1 MDTFDLSKVSP
12 DEKFAEV
19 EKFKRRLQDD
29 FVAFGELLSDIKRSG
44 VFKVKGYKSFK
55 EFIEK
60 EYNLAGSF
68 ASKLIDTYEIY
79 VEEFD
84 MDEQSIK
91 EIGFDRLNMIKPL
104 VKDTDITVAE
114 SWIEEAKTLSTPELR
129 EKIKDEKE
137 RVKAPES
144 LKDIFTKQFIE
155 RMCVFFNCN
164 VKELNY
170 KLAVYFQDA
179 DLPSIKQ
186 MIKDKQRNIEQQ
198 FEESENK

>member
-1 MDTFDLSKVSP
+1 MDNFDLKKVTP
-12 DEKFAEV
+12 EEKFLEV

-44 VFKVKGYKSFK
+44 AFKVKGYKTFK
-55 EFIEK
+55 EFIEV

-68 ASKLIDTYEIY
+68 ASKLIDTFEIY
-79 VEEFD
+79 IEEFD
-84 MDEQSIK
+84 IDEKSLK

-104 VKDTDITVAE
+104 VKDTDISIAE
-114 SWIEEAKTLSTPELR
+114 GWIEEAKKLSTPELR

-137 RVKAPES
+137 KIKAPES
-144 LKDIFTKQFIE
+144 LKDIFIKQFVE

-164 VKELNY
+164 VKEMNY
-170 KLAVYFQDA
+170 KLAIYFQDA
-179 DLPSIKQ
+179 DLPSIRQ

>member
-1 MDTFDLSKVSP
+1 MDTFDLKKVTP
-12 DEKFAEV
+12 EEKFLEV

-44 VFKVKGYKSFK
+44 AFKVKGYKTFK
-55 EFIEK
+55 EFIEC

-68 ASKLIDTYEIY
+68 ASKLIDTFEIY

-84 MDEQSIK
+84 LDEMSIK

-104 VKDTDITVAE
+104 VKDTELSIAE
-114 SWIEEAKTLSTPELR
+114 SWIEDAKTLSTPELR

-137 RVKAPES
+137 KIKAPES

-170 KLAVYFQDA
+170 KLAIYFQDA
-179 DLPSIKQ
+179 DLPSIRQ

-198 FEESENK
+198 FEESDHK